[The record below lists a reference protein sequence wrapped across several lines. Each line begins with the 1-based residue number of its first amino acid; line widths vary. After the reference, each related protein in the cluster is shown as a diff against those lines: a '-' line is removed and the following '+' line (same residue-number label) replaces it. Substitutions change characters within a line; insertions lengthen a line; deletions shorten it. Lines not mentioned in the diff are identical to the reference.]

1 MVPAIL
7 ETAQAYIYT
16 IGAGIVILLVGFGFG
31 LLAKKLI
38 KKVLKDIE
46 LNKIMAKVG
55 FTYDVEKGISL
66 IVPYLIYLITV
77 VFFLNQLGITSVVLY
92 LVVGAILM
100 LVILTFLVGLK
111 DVMPNFVAWVLMQRG
126 SKIKE
131 GSKVE
136 VREIAGKVEK
146 VGYLETEIRTDSDDI
161 LYVPNSLFMKS
172 KFKLKK

>member
-7 ETAQAYIYT
+7 ETAQSYIYT
-16 IGAGIVILLVGFGFG
+16 IGAGVVILLIGFGFG
-31 LLAKKLI
+31 LLAKKLV
-38 KKVLKDIE
+38 KKVLKEIE

-55 FTYDVEKGISL
+55 FTYDLEKWISS
-66 IVPYLIYLITV
+66 IIPYLIYLVTI
-77 VFFLNQLGITSVVLY
+77 VFFLDQLGITSVVLY

-111 DVMPNFVAWVLMQRG
+111 DVMPNFVAWVLLQRK
-126 SKIKE
+126 SKIRE
-131 GSKVE
+131 GSRVE
-136 VREIAGKVEK
+136 VREIAGRVEK

-172 KFKLKK
+172 KFKIKR